1 MCREADERLQRP
13 QVMICW
19 LMGEIGQTQVDTIK
33 TDLHF
38 SAAAAAHFATL
49 VEPFTILDQK
59 CLERASWILSHYPDQ
74 MMKTGIIKKDT
85 NIPWQCQVDVI
96 SLYALNAASAMS

>member
-1 MCREADERLQRP
+1 
-13 QVMICW
+13 
-19 LMGEIGQTQVDTIK
+19 MGEIGQTQVDAIK

-38 SAAAAAHFATL
+38 SAAHFATL
-49 VEPFTILDQK
+49 VEPFPILHQK